1 MYCRYC
7 GKELS
12 EDQRFCPSCGKP
24 VSDEQPGQNA
34 ENPGNPGY
42 QGNPNYQGNPGYPG
56 YQAGYDPYR
65 GYPPYYDDQPNAGW
79 GVLGFFFPLIGFI
92 LYLVWQTQYPNRS
105 RMCGKGALIGFIVG
119 VCLVIL
125 YVILIIVLV
134 AIAASTAPYGEP
146 IPM

>member
-1 MYCRYC
+1 M
-7 GKELS
+7 
-12 EDQRFCPSCGKP
+12 
-24 VSDEQPGQNA
+24 
-34 ENPGNPGY
+34 
-42 QGNPNYQGNPGYPG
+42 
-56 YQAGYDPYR
+56 
-65 GYPPYYDDQPNAGW
+65 
-79 GVLGFFFPLIGFI
+79 LGFFFPLIGFI

-125 YVILIIVLV
+125 YVILISVLV